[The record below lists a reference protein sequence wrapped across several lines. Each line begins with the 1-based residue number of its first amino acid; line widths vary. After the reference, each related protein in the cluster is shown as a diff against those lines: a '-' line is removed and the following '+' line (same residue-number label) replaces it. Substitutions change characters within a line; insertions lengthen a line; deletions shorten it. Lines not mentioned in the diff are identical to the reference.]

1 MGYEK
6 LVQTKLQTWV
16 SVLKAFTAVSQFTC
30 SSVVSSMN
38 HMGPEMISPV
48 FVHTFV
54 KMFTECLI

>member
-6 LVQTKLQTWV
+6 LVQTKVQTWL
-16 SVLKAFTAVSQFTC
+16 SVPKAFTAVSQFTC
-30 SSVVSSMN
+30 SSVISFMN
-38 HMGPEMISPV
+38 HMGPEMFSLV